1 MLKSEPDTCRKFFS
15 GASEKKMH
23 YYQHHIGDFIRD
35 TSRLSDSQCMAY
47 MRLLWVYYESEKA
60 IENDIDAIAFKIGA
74 NALDTHQILKHFFF
88 LHDDGLWHQARCDK
102 EIIEFRGKSEKAKN
116 SANARW
122 INANAMR
129 THSERN
135 ANASV
140 LDANHE
146 PVTSNHKPVKIKEEE
161 NKSAPEGVSVQVW
174 QDFQKLRKTLKAPIT
189 DTAMLGI
196 KREADKA
203 GLTLDAVLTICVE
216 RSWRGFKADWTTK
229 ENVSNNNPF
238 AGGM

>member
-1 MLKSEPDTCRKFFS
+1 
-15 GASEKKMH
+15 MH

-47 MRLLWVYYESEKA
+47 MRLLWLYYESEKS

-74 NALDTHQILKHFFF
+74 NASDAHQILKHFFF

-122 INANAMR
+122 INANVMR

-135 ANASV
+135 ANATV

-146 PVTSNHKPVKIKEEE
+146 PVTSNHKPIRQVEK
-161 NKSAPEGVSVQVW
+161 NSAPEGVSIQVW

-189 DTAMLGI
+189 DTAMSGI
-196 KREADKA
+196 NREAEKA
-203 GLTLDAVLTICVE
+203 GLTLDAALTMCVE
-216 RSWRGFKADWTTK
+216 RSWRGFKADWATK
-229 ENVSNNNPF
+229 ENTPANNPF